1 MKTWPQP
8 QPCQFIGVLYAH
20 ACIWLDPNTE
30 IEAFMSLRYLLSDGG
45 WAITVDVHP
54 SATGD
59 TTTMLGVQRLTLV
72 FTPELFRER
81 KLLKRWDGTWTRVES
96 QRMSAQKSWNPLSH
110 CLICFTANWFH
121 ADVNKNMSSS
131 RCTTFTILPPRVY
144 PRAFAEQI
152 RRLFPKLVGN
162 GEGKPRVQP
171 ADGALAFSRYPWS
184 DWPEASL
191 METVRYLRGSRSL
204 NPPQKWK
211 NVFPR
216 SFEIL
221 HAMETKV
228 NN

>member
-1 MKTWPQP
+1 
-8 QPCQFIGVLYAH
+8 
-20 ACIWLDPNTE
+20 
-30 IEAFMSLRYLLSDGG
+30 
-45 WAITVDVHP
+45 
-54 SATGD
+54 
-59 TTTMLGVQRLTLV
+59 
-72 FTPELFRER
+72 
-81 KLLKRWDGTWTRVES
+81 
-96 QRMSAQKSWNPLSH
+96 
-110 CLICFTANWFH
+110 
-121 ADVNKNMSSS
+121 MSSS